1 MNGKNTAVNRGTIM
15 IRAEMKNTFGFFE
28 KHKIITAIV
37 YNWNT
42 AISLFLAQMNVVTF
56 PKK

>member
-1 MNGKNTAVNRGTIM
+1 MNGKNPAVNWSTIM
-15 IRAEMKNTFGFFE
+15 ITAEMKNAFGFFE

-37 YNWNT
+37 YNWYT
-42 AISLFLAQMNVVTF
+42 AISLFLAQMDVVTF

>member
-1 MNGKNTAVNRGTIM
+1 M
-15 IRAEMKNTFGFFE
+15 ITAEMKNAFGFFE

-37 YNWNT
+37 YNWYT
-42 AISLFLAQMNVVTF
+42 AISLFLAQMDVVTF